1 MHFSLTTVLAF
12 AASASACYG
21 GGQAW
26 GNSRLDALRLAEE
39 QCREWNWVEFNGG
52 ENKYGCKNMGG
63 GVRVDFRMR
72 NGDNGGPRRTL
83 DYATCIHFL
92 KNPITNCNFGGEDN
106 EGAWRPRAD
115 PNVGSC

>member
-26 GNSRLDALRLAEE
+26 GNIRLEA
-39 QCREWNWVEFNGG
+39 VEFNGG

-63 GVRVDFRMR
+63 GVRVNFRMR
-72 NGDNGGPRRTL
+72 NGDDGGPRRTL

-106 EGAWRPRAD
+106 QGAWRPRAD
-115 PNVGSC
+115 PNVGNC